1 MEIEKVIKQSRFNDG
16 YQKAVINLF
25 YTSNYFRDAHLTV
38 FNEYKIQS
46 QHFNVLRI
54 LKGKH
59 PETVSPSYIKEVM
72 LDKGCDLTRLI
83 DKLQNL
89 GLVHRFVSP
98 DNKRRMNIALTKHG
112 LDQLEKISTAFDIK
126 SNELKCLSEDEYQL
140 LSLLLDKMR
149 NCYPET

>member
-1 MEIEKVIKQSRFNDG
+1 MEIDKVIKQSKFTDG

-25 YTSNYFRDAHLTV
+25 YTSNFFRDAHLTV

-59 PETVSPSYIKEVM
+59 PETVSPGYIKEVM

-83 DKLQNL
+83 DKLQSL
-89 GLVHRFVSP
+89 GFVHRFVSP
-98 DNKRRMNIALTKHG
+98 DNKRKMNIALTENG
-112 LDQLEKISTAFDIK
+112 LLQLEKISISFDEK
-126 SNELKCLSEDEYQL
+126 NKELKCLSEDDYQL
-140 LSLLLDKMR
+140 LSNLLDKMR
-149 NCYPET
+149 NCH